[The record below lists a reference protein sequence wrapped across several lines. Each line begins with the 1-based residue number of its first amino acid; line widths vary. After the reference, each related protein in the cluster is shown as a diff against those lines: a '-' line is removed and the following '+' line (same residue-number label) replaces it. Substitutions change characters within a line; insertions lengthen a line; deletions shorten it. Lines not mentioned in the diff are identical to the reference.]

1 MTYLVA
7 YKYRN
12 EVLYCSAYRMVVKEF
27 ELKTERM
34 NRYILYMESME
45 FLEMLNFSLKKKIKY
60 FYKSKIDK
68 M

>member
-1 MTYLVA
+1 MAMTYLVA
-7 YKYRN
+7 YK
-12 EVLYCSAYRMVVKEF
+12 YRMVVKEF

>member
-7 YKYRN
+7 YK
-12 EVLYCSAYRMVVKEF
+12 YRMVVKEF

-34 NRYILYMESME
+34 KRYILYMESME

>member
-1 MTYLVA
+1 MTMTYLVA
-7 YKYRN
+7 YK
-12 EVLYCSAYRMVVKEF
+12 YRMVVKEF
-27 ELKTERM
+27 ELKTDRM
-34 NRYILYMESME
+34 NRYILYMESMD

>member
-1 MTYLVA
+1 MIYQVA
-7 YKYRN
+7 YK
-12 EVLYCSAYRMVVKEF
+12 YRMVVKEF
-27 ELKTERM
+27 ELKTDRM
-34 NRYILYMESME
+34 NRYILYMESMD

>member
-1 MTYLVA
+1 MAMTYLVA
-7 YKYRN
+7 YK
-12 EVLYCSAYRMVVKEF
+12 YRMVVKEF
-27 ELKTERM
+27 ELKTDRM
-34 NRYILYMESME
+34 NRYILYMESMD

>member
-7 YKYRN
+7 YK
-12 EVLYCSAYRMVVKEF
+12 YRMVVKEF